1 MEMEDVNAFL
11 SLVDRLG
18 GTCSINVGYVV
29 SLYIAGA
36 SEAYIWQRKPG
47 HQIGISVRCDNVRA
61 AVEIIVKLAAHQPYP
76 TTIYHDV
83 FYHKCCQLT
92 DAWDAT
98 VYSAIVA
105 SDSVDLPAVAAFLE
119 SQGRFDATLR
129 ARHGPSGGIGW
140 LSSAS
145 DEAIPAGVPSE
156 QQSQAHPMRGWF
168 ERLVQGWRRS
178 CRVEAD
184 ETAAGAAG
192 AAAAVRVRLPV
203 SMSICVNPD
212 GSSGLI
218 TEERRW

>member
-1 MEMEDVNAFL
+1 MNNSSAANALL

-18 GTCSINVGYVV
+18 GTCSINVGCVV

-36 SEAYIWQRKPG
+36 SEAYIWQSKPG
-47 HQIGISVRCDNVRA
+47 HQIGISVRCDNVSA
-61 AVEIIVKLAAHQPYP
+61 AVEIVAKLAAHQPYP
-76 TTIYHDV
+76 TAVYRDV
-83 FYHKCCQLT
+83 VYRKCCQLT

-98 VYSAIVA
+98 VYNAIVA

-140 LSSAS
+140 LTSAS

-156 QQSQAHPMRGWF
+156 KQQQNQAQPTRGWF
-168 ERLVQGWRRS
+168 ELLVQGWRRR
-178 CRVEAD
+178 CRVEAN
-184 ETAAGAAG
+184 ETAA
-192 AAAAVRVRLPV
+192 AAAAVRARLPV